1 MWVAW
6 EENERVFL
14 VLRQL
19 MKSEKEMEFTQSWD
33 NGKDTDINFLK
44 SKSSLLKCQNIFL
57 YRLNK
62 GKR

>member
-1 MWVAW
+1 
-6 EENERVFL
+6 
-14 VLRQL
+14 